1 MPQFSTFH
9 DYRGDLWVT
18 AGNVICL
25 KSGAVFPLP
34 GNRFADAPQ
43 GSRGA
48 PAGWVPFNPPAGA
61 TCLGGSG
68 NNLVL
73 TATITNPALPLGLF
87 RPDETDSW
95 VGTLFPDA
103 ALVWDPD
110 GSVYLWDGTNYVVQL
125 FSGTSAYRPAG
136 TYAATAYGR
145 TTYNGGSA
153 FNIISTWEGGG
164 NLCGAVVM
172 VSSGTATA
180 GVYAGTLVDT
190 WTSGGWSIE
199 PSLTGDGLDLSD
211 GTDVVAARD
220 GGSLVDPTGYYLTTS
235 YGRTTYGAT
244 AGDDFQVSVAVI
256 PAVPMAGY
264 AWCQVTEDSGGSV
277 VSVAGPFFS
286 TTLPSQSG
294 LVWPVPIARTG
305 AGDPVQY
312 VDGPIL
318 WRANFAATSHVH
330 PDYQTARVIAIA
342 GL

>member
-1 MPQFSTFH
+1 
-9 DYRGDLWVT
+9 
-18 AGNVICL
+18 
-25 KSGAVFPLP
+25 
-34 GNRFADAPQ
+34 
-43 GSRGA
+43 
-48 PAGWVPFNPPAGA
+48 
-61 TCLGGSG
+61 
-68 NNLVL
+68 VL
-73 TATITNPALPLGLF
+73 TATITNPALPLGLY
-87 RPDETDSW
+87 RPEEDGSW
-95 VGTLFPDA
+95 VSLLFPAVSISLDG
-103 ALVWDPD
+103 D
-110 GSVYLWDGTNYVVQL
+110 GSMRLFDGTDYIATVDSRVSHLPNA
-125 FSGTSAYRPAG
+125 TIP
-136 TYAATAYGR
+136 ATAYGK
-145 TTYNGGSA
+145 TLFSGGAA
-153 FNIISTWEGGG
+153 FDIISTWEGGG